1 MRHNLTLQIYTSAVS
16 AALASLYSFTK
27 YDLFW
32 LVFTLGGIFIMIG
45 HQIFDRKIRHS
56 FGKMMWMILTSFVAC
71 FFIKFLHAEGIISI
85 MTMVVSTLI
94 ASMIAPA
101 VVSIALTD
109 LPAKVAE
116 QVLSLPEWLFGILK
130 RKYDKD
136 DKS

>member
-85 MTMVVSTLI
+85 MTMIVSTLI